1 MRNTKELLEKKQAML
16 EAKIDAEAQSAKRL
30 APLAKKNA
38 TKKREALMHLK
49 RKKMYEGQFEQL
61 SGQIFNLEQTIFA
74 MDKAIT
80 NKTLIEAQKNA
91 NAQLKAQLATT
102 GDADDVDDMVNDLID
117 NVSEVDDISSPLA
130 QDVTI
135 GSQDFDE
142 DDLMAELDDLD
153 AENEDDYEAQLL
165 GGVAAPVQPVPDL
178 PPVPVALGPM
188 PVVPSHED

>member
-102 GDADDVDDMVNDLID
+102 GEA
-117 NVSEVDDISSPLA
+117 DDISSTLA

-153 AENEDDYEAQLL
+153 
-165 GGVAAPVQPVPDL
+165 
-178 PPVPVALGPM
+178 
-188 PVVPSHED
+188 